1 MKEFLIG
8 LIIGLISG
16 MIIGIVNMCI
26 LIVGKDGDIDGW
38 FKKWV
43 NRQYEGMQFA
53 YDLLQMVEKQLAI
66 AINNNKQEIAK
77 LEQLDKNKK

>member
-1 MKEFLIG
+1 MDDLKSELIG
-8 LIIGLISG
+8 
-16 MIIGIVNMCI
+16 
-26 LIVGKDGDIDGW
+26 
-38 FKKWV
+38 
-43 NRQYEGMQFA
+43 QYEGMQFA

>member
-1 MKEFLIG
+1 
-8 LIIGLISG
+8 
-16 MIIGIVNMCI
+16 
-26 LIVGKDGDIDGW
+26 
-38 FKKWV
+38 
-43 NRQYEGMQFA
+43 MQFA